1 MIKEPTMIE
10 NITILWQKTVV
21 YFSRLDVK
29 INKRLKRDIDDDD
42 SKQKKIETMGL
53 GDESQISKLLQ
64 TVTTQPKRGSGAY
77 YYRMLEICRARIL
90 LIWALMGITFISL
103 MLRTIALPFT
113 ETRLAVGDSASNTA
127 RPALR
132 SDIVDRNG
140 NILVSSAIVK
150 SLNADVALMRRANV
164 DFADAASRLAI
175 LLPAIDQENLLDKF
189 NRLAHFPIIQ
199 RLTPEQVW
207 QVRRLGIPGIYTL
220 RQEGRIYPYGD
231 LMAHVVGFVDNNNVG
246 QSGIELRFNSLLSRG
261 EAPFALSVD
270 VRMQYILAEALQ
282 KAFDAQNA
290 KSACGLV
297 MSLKSSEILAM
308 TSFPT
313 FNPHQISKITND
325 KYFNCTTQSVYE
337 LGSTMKLINA
347 ALGLEM
353 GTATLDSVY
362 DTTRPIR
369 IDNKVISDINVSEF
383 RYNLRQVMTYS
394 SNIGSALIA
403 RDVGAV
409 RQREFLQ
416 RLGMLN
422 VSPIELEGKGIP
434 LIADEKDELTTM
446 TIGFG
451 HSIAVSPLHLA
462 SAVNLIINDGI
473 YRKPTLLYIPEVQRA
488 LAPGV
493 RVVRSEVSD
502 ALRQIMYLV
511 VRDGTGRAA
520 RLPGYVVG
528 GKTGTAE
535 KLVETS
541 LGLRY
546 SSNAVLSS
554 FIAAYPMHDPQ
565 YLIYVLIDEPKGNN
579 VFGGAIMAPV
589 VKEIIQK
596 MAPMVG
602 ITPYNERSPEILRAL
617 GLNSRG
623 QPIAVSE

>member
-1 MIKEPTMIE
+1 MKAEPTIIE
-10 NITILWQKTVV
+10 TIKHLWQMAVA

-29 INKRLKRDIDDDD
+29 INKRLKRDIDDD
-42 SKQKKIETMGL
+42 SKQKKIEAVGL
-53 GDESQISKLLQ
+53 ADESQISKLLQ

-113 ETRLAVGDSASNTA
+113 ETRGAVNDSSSNT

-150 SLNADVALMRRANV
+150 SLNADVTLMRRANV
-164 DFADAASRLAI
+164 DFADAASRLAT

-199 RLTPEQVW
+199 RLAPEQVW
-207 QVRRLGIPGIYTL
+207 QVRQLGIPGIYTL
-220 RQEGRIYPYGD
+220 REEGRIYPYGD

-282 KAFDAQNA
+282 KAFDTQKA

-313 FNPHQISKITND
+313 FNPHQINKITND

-353 GTATLDSVY
+353 GTATLDTVY

-369 IDNKVISDINVSEF
+369 IENKVISDIRLSEF

-403 RDVGAV
+403 RDAGAV

-416 RLGMLN
+416 RLGMLS

-434 LIADEKDELTTM
+434 LIANEKDELTTM

-462 SAVNLIINDGI
+462 SAVSLIINDGI

-520 RLPGYVVG
+520 KIPGYVVG

-602 ITPYNERSPEILRAL
+602 VTPYNERSPEILKAL
-617 GLNSRG
+617 GLNKRG